1 MNTHTFPGT
10 STFDSL
16 TRTFGAGEPVG
27 TYFAFQDRS
36 DYKIVRA
43 DGTPVAVVH
52 RDSAGF
58 EVITGRLPKPVTRA
72 ITRKAMERVR

>member
-27 TYFAFQDRS
+27 SYFAFRDRR
-36 DYKIVRA
+36 DYKVVRA

-52 RDSAGF
+52 ADPAGF
-58 EVITGRLPKPVTRA
+58 ETITGRLPKAVSRA
-72 ITRKAMERVR
+72 IIRHAAAHK